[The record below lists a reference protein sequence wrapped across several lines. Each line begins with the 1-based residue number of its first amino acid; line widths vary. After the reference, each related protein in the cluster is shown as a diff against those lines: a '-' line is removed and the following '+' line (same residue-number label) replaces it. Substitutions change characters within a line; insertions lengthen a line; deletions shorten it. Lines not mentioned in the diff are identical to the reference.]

1 MKTNVLKTELQQIR
15 ELIRAKRYDEAR
27 AGLSVLDHPIAQ
39 RWLAKLDEIAP
50 PSTKS
55 ALPWR
60 KICILA
66 IRHPSIRTFEIIAAD
81 PGASAIRASSWVFF
95 STFGGLAA
103 SILLL
108 ALLSIVVLILLGS
121 APSGGASL
129 LYDGFILCLIISLG
143 ALAQFW
149 VGIGAMQIAAKIL
162 GGKGSASKLA
172 FAVASFTSLSL
183 IFLPIAFLAMVFPI
197 IQTLIAATNLY
208 GIMLTILVVAAVNRF
223 GWVKSFLVGLIPIAV
238 SLALVAGIN
247 MATVRFINQGPAMYP
262 TLQSD
267 DLVLISRVNY
277 LLGEPA
283 RGDIVVF
290 HVPGQS
296 DEEPPYIKRVIGLP
310 GETIETRNTRIY
322 VNGTELAEPYITE
335 PCIPERCGDRTWV
348 LGPDQYFVLGDNRN
362 HSSDSRAFGPVSR
375 DRLIGQAVFLY
386 WPPSKWGTVE

>member
-183 IFLPIAFLAMVFPI
+183 FLPIAFLAMVFPI

-262 TLQSD
+262 RSAYRGKPLRHGILVYTSMAQNWPNHILPSLVFQSAVETGHGCS
-267 DLVLISRVNY
+267 VLTSI
-277 LLGEPA
+277 L
-283 RGDIVVF
+283 F
-290 HVPGQS
+290 
-296 DEEPPYIKRVIGLP
+296 
-310 GETIETRNTRIY
+310 
-322 VNGTELAEPYITE
+322 
-335 PCIPERCGDRTWV
+335 
-348 LGPDQYFVLGDNRN
+348 
-362 HSSDSRAFGPVSR
+362 
-375 DRLIGQAVFLY
+375 
-386 WPPSKWGTVE
+386 WGTTATTAATRGRLAR